1 MNHRTERTKEVR
13 RKGETTVVCPT
24 VEPSRRCRRRHLPPC
39 IKISLKSKIFR
50 FRVDSLGY
58 GSLFVLSNFVVD
70 LGWLSCSYGIMS
82 YRRNNFLET
91 DDMFLE
97 FEDDLDNIAGGSSSV
112 GDNARSSSQPPAT
125 LTPKRRAQSQLL
137 KLECHVTVNGRI
149 SMTIAPEAIKPI
161 FPHVVR
167 FRQAIGWADV
177 GRGYIEVVKGD
188 LQRFFVLDFNDQA
201 MNTFVE
207 HQMLTIFK
215 EFRGDCHRHFKK
227 YSDPEEARANPQNEQ
242 SRTNK
247 AVDRNNLTITAAGQS
262 HFYNDS
268 TSSMIKNGSR
278 STMWSCFEKHTF
290 EPGQSNAGTL
300 VPAYPRG

>member
-1 MNHRTERTKEVR
+1 MRWAQHQELRTFSNAVMVR
-13 RKGETTVVCPT
+13 WE
-24 VEPSRRCRRRHLPPC
+24 S
-39 IKISLKSKIFR
+39 
-50 FRVDSLGY
+50 Y

-167 FRQAIGWADV
+167 FRQAIGV
-177 GRGYIEVVKGD
+177 C
-188 LQRFFVLDFNDQA
+188 RFFVLDFNDQA

-227 YSDPEEARANPQNEQ
+227 YSDPEEARANPQN
-242 SRTNK
+242 
-247 AVDRNNLTITAAGQS
+247 V
-262 HFYNDS
+262 
-268 TSSMIKNGSR
+268 
-278 STMWSCFEKHTF
+278 
-290 EPGQSNAGTL
+290 L
-300 VPAYPRG
+300 VGRHEN